1 MYHFIFLIDDLIC
14 QFKIVYI
21 NINFYKK
28 YFLLFSFKFK
38 HFNILGAVYL
48 QGNILTI
55 IIHHYH

>member
-1 MYHFIFLIDDLIC
+1 MYHFIFLIDDLIW

-48 QGNILTI
+48 
-55 IIHHYH
+55 